1 MLAKKIACSNYDET
15 VPEMKSM
22 YVPLSI
28 HYRGK
33 PRFTSRSEI
42 REHESERRARPP
54 LSLSRESGIDHLT
67 KPRGN
72 IQARFMQRLCL
83 VKASQKIIE
92 TAHVCSIKYEFG
104 ESLSLSHATFYLLE
118 LHKIETAHLYSRLF
132 SFTWYE

>member
-1 MLAKKIACSNYDET
+1 M
-15 VPEMKSM
+15 V
-22 YVPLSI
+22 
-28 HYRGK
+28 
-33 PRFTSRSEI
+33 

-118 LHKIETAHLYSRLF
+118 LHKIETVLFIADCSHLLGTSESAKNLATV
-132 SFTWYE
+132 SPAFTPLSKAPLNVDVAI